1 MTCPA
6 PALRSAL
13 SLAPPLARSI
23 LRAFSAAVL
32 IASAQAQTQMPPT
45 GTETPPPSEPAVGA
59 SAATTIKKPAAAD
72 SGAQWQTLNP
82 SQQHLLAALEGEW
95 GEMDP
100 SRKSKW
106 LELAARYPSL
116 PADEQ
121 LRVQERISSWAKL
134 SPAERQQARLGF
146 RAARELKADER
157 QAKWEAYQALPTERR
172 QELADKAAQ
181 KQSQPTSGSKPGAR
195 LAAKAPAP
203 PTAQPLMVPVL
214 PKNQPELPLGPTLLQ
229 AKPGASTVLINQEKG
244 AQRPT
249 GQAKPGF
256 DARLVDGATLLPKPV
271 RPRASDNN

>member
-1 MTCPA
+1 M
-6 PALRSAL
+6 
-13 SLAPPLARSI
+13 
-23 LRAFSAAVL
+23 LRALGTAVL
-32 IASAQAQTQMPPT
+32 IASAQAQSPMPPPT
-45 GTETPPPSEPAVGA
+45 GTETAPPSEPAVGA
-59 SAATTIKKPAAAD
+59 SAALPVKKPAAAD

-95 GEMDP
+95 SEMDP
-100 SRKSKW
+100 SRKGKW

-181 KQSQPTSGSKPGAR
+181 KLSQPTSGSKPGAR
-195 LAAKAPAP
+195 PATKAPAP

-229 AKPGASTVLINQEKG
+229 AKPGASTVLINQGKI

-249 GQAKPGF
+249 GRVKPGF
-256 DARLVDGATLLPKPV
+256 DASLVDSATLLPKPA

>member
-1 MTCPA
+1 MGQ
-6 PALRSAL
+6 AL
-13 SLAPPLARSI
+13 SPQQR
-23 LRAFSAAVL
+23 
-32 IASAQAQTQMPPT
+32 ASA
-45 GTETPPPSEPAVGA
+45 GA
-59 SAATTIKKPAAAD
+59 PEFSRRYANELSRLTSKK
-72 SGAQWQTLNP
+72 
-82 SQQHLLAALEGEW
+82 
-95 GEMDP
+95 
-100 SRKSKW
+100 
-106 LELAARYPSL
+106 
-116 PADEQ
+116 
-121 LRVQERISSWAKL
+121 
-134 SPAERQQARLGF
+134 
-146 RAARELKADER
+146 
-157 QAKWEAYQALPTERR
+157 AKWEAYQALPTERR

>member
-1 MTCPA
+1 M
-6 PALRSAL
+6 
-13 SLAPPLARSI
+13 
-23 LRAFSAAVL
+23 LRALGTAVL
-32 IASAQAQTQMPPT
+32 IASAQAQSPMPPPT
-45 GTETPPPSEPAVGA
+45 GTETAPPSEPAVGA
-59 SAATTIKKPAAAD
+59 SAALPVKKPAAAD

-95 GEMDP
+95 SEMDP
-100 SRKSKW
+100 SRKGKW
-106 LELAARYPSL
+106 LELAARYPSM

-181 KQSQPTSGSKPGAR
+181 KLSQPTSGSKPGAR
-195 LAAKAPAP
+195 PATKAPAP

-229 AKPGASTVLINQEKG
+229 AKPGASTVLINQGKG

-249 GQAKPGF
+249 GRVKPGF
-256 DARLVDGATLLPKPV
+256 DASLVDSATLLPKPA

>member
-1 MTCPA
+1 MLQ
-6 PALRSAL
+6 ALG
-13 SLAPPLARSI
+13 
-23 LRAFSAAVL
+23 AAVL
-32 IASAQAQTQMPPT
+32 IASAQAQTASPT
-45 GTETPPPSEPAVGA
+45 GTETAPPSEPAVGA
-59 SAATTIKKPAAAD
+59 SATPPLKKPAADA
-72 SGAQWQTLNP
+72 GAQWQTLNP
-82 SQQHLLAALEGEW
+82 GQQHLLAALEGEW
-95 GEMDP
+95 SEMDP
-100 SRKSKW
+100 SRRSKW
-106 LELAARYPSL
+106 LELAARYPGL

-181 KQSQPTSGSKPGAR
+181 KLSQPTSGGKPGAR
-195 LAAKAPAP
+195 PATKAPAP
-203 PTAQPLMVPVL
+203 PSAQPLMVPVL

-229 AKPGASTVLINQEKG
+229 AKPGASTVLINQGKA

-249 GQAKPGF
+249 GRAKPGF
-256 DARLVDGATLLPKPV
+256 DASQVDSATLLPKPA

>member
-1 MTCPA
+1 M
-6 PALRSAL
+6 
-13 SLAPPLARSI
+13 

-32 IASAQAQTQMPPT
+32 IASAQAQSPMPPPT
-45 GTETPPPSEPAVGA
+45 GTETAPPSEPAVGA
-59 SAATTIKKPAAAD
+59 SAAPPVKKPAAAD

-82 SQQHLLAALEGEW
+82 RQQHLLAALEGEW
-95 GEMDP
+95 SEMDP
-100 SRKSKW
+100 SRKGKW

-181 KQSQPTSGSKPGAR
+181 KLSQPTGGKPGAR
-195 LAAKAPAP
+195 LVTKAPAP

-229 AKPGASTVLINQEKG
+229 AKPGASTVLINQGKG
-244 AQRPT
+244 AQRLT
-249 GQAKPGF
+249 GRTKPGF
-256 DARLVDGATLLPKPV
+256 DARQVDSATLLPKPA

>member
-6 PALRSAL
+6 PALHSAL
-13 SLAPPLARSI
+13 PLSPRSRFT

-32 IASAQAQTQMPPT
+32 IASAQAQVPPPT
-45 GTETPPPSEPAVGA
+45 GTETTQPSEPAVAA
-59 SAATTIKKPAAAD
+59 SAAYPVKKPATAD
-72 SGAQWQTLNP
+72 SSAQWQTLNP
-82 SQQHLLAALEGEW
+82 GQQHLLAALEGEW
-95 GEMDP
+95 SEMDP
-100 SRKSKW
+100 SRKGKW

-181 KQSQPTSGSKPGAR
+181 KLSQPGGGGKPGAR
-195 LAAKAPAP
+195 PATKSPAP
-203 PTAQPLMVPVL
+203 PTATPLMVPVL

-229 AKPGASTVLINQEKG
+229 AKPGASTVLISQGKG

-249 GQAKPGF
+249 GRAKPGF
-256 DARLVDGATLLPKPV
+256 DASLVDSATLLPKPA